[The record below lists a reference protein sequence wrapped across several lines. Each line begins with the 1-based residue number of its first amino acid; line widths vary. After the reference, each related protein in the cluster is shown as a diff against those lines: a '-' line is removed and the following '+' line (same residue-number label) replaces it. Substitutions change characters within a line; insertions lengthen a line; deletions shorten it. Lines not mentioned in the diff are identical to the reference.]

1 MNFLTHNIEA
11 IQAIVTVQGQPAGAG
26 NPSGPAGAAGAGNPS
41 GPAAPGQ
48 ASDAVAIVDGA
59 PVQSENAAAQD
70 PFGGNFFLILMLFVF
85 GMIVFSAF
93 GGRKQKKKRAS
104 MLDSL
109 KKHDQVVTRGG
120 VFGSI
125 VEIKPDRVVL
135 KVDESSNTR
144 ITVVRDSIEQVTND
158 STD

>member
-1 MNFLTHNIEA
+1 MN
-11 IQAIVTVQGQPAGAG
+11 QPTAT
-26 NPSGPAGAAGAGNPS
+26 GNPS

-48 ASDAVAIVDGA
+48 VSDAVALVEGGTSQEGSA
-59 PVQSENAAAQD
+59 VQD
-70 PFGGNFFLILMLFVF
+70 PFGGNFFFILMFFVLA
-85 GMIVFSAF
+85 MIVFSAF
-93 GGRKQKKKRAS
+93 GGRKQRKKRAS

-109 KKHDQVVTRGG
+109 EKHDQVVTRGG

-125 VEIKPDRVVL
+125 VEIKTDRVVL

-158 STD
+158 KIE

>member
-1 MNFLTHNIEA
+1 MNFLTPNIEA
-11 IQAIVTVQGQPAGAG
+11 MKAIVTMQDQPAAG
-26 NPSGPAGAAGAGNPS
+26 NPA

-48 ASDAVAIVDGA
+48 ASDAVAMVDGA
-59 PVQSENAAAQD
+59 PGLSENASAQD

-93 GGRKQKKKRAS
+93 GGRKQRKKRAS

-135 KVDESSNTR
+135 KVDEASNTR

>member
-1 MNFLTHNIEA
+1 MNFLTPNITA
-11 IQAIVTVQGQPAGAG
+11 IQAIVSMQDPAVAG
-26 NPSGPAGAAGAGNPS
+26 NPA

-48 ASDAVAIVDGA
+48 ASDAIAIVDGV
-59 PVQSENAAAQD
+59 PVQSDSATAQD

-93 GGRKQKKKRAS
+93 GGRKQRKKRAS

-125 VEIKPDRVVL
+125 VEINPDRVVL

>member
-1 MNFLTHNIEA
+1 MTLFTANVEVLHAVLTL
-11 IQAIVTVQGQPAGAG
+11 QDQPAASG
-26 NPSGPAGAAGAGNPS
+26 NPT

-48 ASDAVAIVDGA
+48 ESEAVALVDGA
-59 PVQSENAAAQD
+59 PVVSDQGAVQD
-70 PFGGNFFLILMLFVF
+70 PFGGNFFLILMLFVL
-85 GMIVFSAF
+85 GMLVFSAF
-93 GGRKQKKKRAS
+93 GGRKQRKKRAS

-125 VEIKPDRVVL
+125 VELKPDRVIL

-144 ITVVRDSIEQVTND
+144 ITVVRESIEQVTND
-158 STD
+158 SSE

>member
-1 MNFLTHNIEA
+1 MIILTSQIDVFQVLLNQTA
-11 IQAIVTVQGQPAGAG
+11 PTG
-26 NPSGPAGAAGAGNPS
+26 NPA

-48 ASDAVAIVDGA
+48 ESDAVALVDGV
-59 PVQSENAAAQD
+59 PIQSQNGAVQD
-70 PFGGNFFLILMLFVF
+70 PLGGNFIYILMIFVF
-85 GMIVFSAF
+85 GMIIFSAF
-93 GGRKQKKKRAS
+93 GGRKQRKKRAS

-125 VEIKPDRVVL
+125 VEIKPDRVIL

-144 ITVVRDSIEQVTND
+144 ITVVRDSIEQVMND

>member
-1 MNFLTHNIEA
+1 MNCSTLHIEVIPSLIFLQETGD
-11 IQAIVTVQGQPAGAG
+11 TG
-26 NPSGPAGAAGAGNPS
+26 NPV

-48 ASDAVAIVDGA
+48 ASDAVAIVDGDA
-59 PVQSENAAAQD
+59 GAAGSDSAFD
-70 PFGGNFFLILMLFVF
+70 PFGGNFFLILMLFVL

-93 GGRKQKKKRAS
+93 GGRKQRKKRAT
-104 MLDSL
+104 MLDAL

-144 ITVVRDSIEQVTND
+144 ITVVRDSIEQVTNGT
-158 STD
+158 TD

>member
-1 MNFLTHNIEA
+1 MTCQLDVFPVLLNQTA
-11 IQAIVTVQGQPAGAG
+11 PAG
-26 NPSGPAGAAGAGNPS
+26 NPA
-41 GPAAPGQ
+41 GPAAPGKERR
-48 ASDAVAIVDGA
+48 AVAIVAGLTSPQTGA
-59 PVQSENAAAQD
+59 APD
-70 PFGGNFFLILMLFVF
+70 PLGGNFIYILMIFVF

-93 GGRKQKKKRAS
+93 GGRKQRKKRAS

-125 VEIKPDRVVL
+125 VEIKPDRVIL

-144 ITVVRDSIEQVTND
+144 ITVVRDSIEQVMND

>member
-1 MNFLTHNIEA
+1 MIILTCQLDVFPVLLNQTA
-11 IQAIVTVQGQPAGAG
+11 PAG
-26 NPSGPAGAAGAGNPS
+26 NPA

-48 ASDAVAIVDGA
+48 ESNAVAIVDGLPSPQTSAA
-59 PVQSENAAAQD
+59 PD
-70 PFGGNFFLILMLFVF
+70 PLGGNFIYILMIFVF

-93 GGRKQKKKRAS
+93 GGRKQRKKRAS

-125 VEIKPDRVVL
+125 VEIKPDRVIL

-144 ITVVRDSIEQVTND
+144 ITVVRDSIEQVMND

>member
-1 MNFLTHNIEA
+1 MTILNPILMIEA
-11 IQAIVTVQGQPAGAG
+11 TLNVADQTG
-26 NPSGPAGAAGAGNPS
+26 NPA

-48 ASDAVAIVDGA
+48 TSEAVQLVDGGA
-59 PVQSENAAAQD
+59 AASPGSAAQD
-70 PFGGNFFLILMLFVF
+70 PFGGNFFFVLMLFVL

-93 GGRKQKKKRAS
+93 GGRKQRKKRAE
-104 MLDSL
+104 MLDAL

-125 VEIKPDRVVL
+125 VEIKPDRVIL

-144 ITVVRDSIEQVTND
+144 ITVVRDSIEQVTSD
-158 STD
+158 TAE

>member
-1 MNFLTHNIEA
+1 MNFLTPNIEA
-11 IQAIVTVQGQPAGAG
+11 FKVIVNVQDQPA
-26 NPSGPAGAAGAGNPS
+26 AGNPS

-48 ASDAVAIVDGA
+48 ESAALEIVDGA
-59 PVQSENAAAQD
+59 NTSANEASPD

-93 GGRKQKKKRAS
+93 GGRKQRKKRAS

-135 KVDESSNTR
+135 KVDEASNTR

>member
-1 MNFLTHNIEA
+1 MNFLTPNIEA
-11 IQAIVTVQGQPAGAG
+11 MHAIVAMQDLPAVG
-26 NPSGPAGAAGAGNPS
+26 NPA

-48 ASDAVAIVDGA
+48 ASDAVAIVDGVGGQA
-59 PVQSENAAAQD
+59 ENAAAD
-70 PFGGNFFLILMLFVF
+70 PFGGNFFLILMFFVF

-93 GGRKQKKKRAS
+93 GGRKQRKKRAS

-125 VEIKPDRVVL
+125 VEIKPDRVIL

-144 ITVVRDSIEQVTND
+144 ITVVRDSIEQVTNG